1 MRSIL
6 TLSLLISSIWLNAQV
21 NVQLSIVHHLNNV
34 EFNLNQEASN
44 NLDEVFSLDRV
55 EYYISDVVLV
65 DAGGV
70 ETPVSNHW
78 ILVDASELTLDDL
91 GVFDVSEVDRIR
103 FSVGVG
109 PDVNNLDPA
118 SYPSDHPLAPQFPSM
133 HWGWAAGYRFVAME
147 GNSGE
152 MMSQLFQVHAL
163 GNANYFETE
172 VDVTSEMV
180 GSDLVVEIY
189 ANYAKAIEDIS
200 VEAGMIVHGDY
211 GEAITLLQN
220 FRDYVFSGS
229 EVVSPPISTG
239 IDLTSGFEISLY
251 PNPTLNNSIQ
261 IDLGSNQMEDL
272 TLEIYDMTGRLLDDQ
287 TLLSGSSSF
296 NVMLPEGAASTY
308 LILISSNGEVLHRN
322 QVFRF

>member
-6 TLSLLISSIWLNAQV
+6 TLSLLVSCVWLNAQV

-34 EFNLNQEASN
+34 EFNLNQETSN
-44 NLDEVFSLDRV
+44 NLDEAFILDRM
-55 EYYISDVVLV
+55 EYYISDVVLI

-78 ILVDASELTLDDL
+78 ILVDASEVTLDDL

-118 SYPSDHPLAPQFPSM
+118 SYPSDHPLAPQLPSM

-147 GNSGE
+147 GYSGE
-152 MMSQLFQVHAL
+152 MMGQLFQIHAL
-163 GNANYFETE
+163 GNDYYFETE

-180 GSDLVVEIY
+180 GSDLVVEIF
-189 ANYAKAIEDIS
+189 ANYPKAIEDIS
-200 VEAGMIVHGDY
+200 IAAGMIVHGDY
-211 GEAITLLQN
+211 GEAITLLEN

-239 IDLTSGFEISLY
+239 INLVEGLEINLY
-251 PNPTLNNSIQ
+251 PNPTLSNSIQ
-261 IDLGSNQMEDL
+261 IDLGSNQMDDL
-272 TLEIYDMTGRLLDDQ
+272 TLEIYDMTGRLLDNQ

-296 NVMLPEGAASTY
+296 GVELPGNSASTY
-308 LILISSNGEVLHRN
+308 LILISSNGELLYRD
-322 QVFRF
+322 QVVRF